1 MMYESSTE
9 ASERLFELSERHR
22 SREPHGDGTR
32 PVFGDQESVAET
44 AGKLGIGVPIET
56 PMYPKLAGAQSFARI
71 AEETLPKMLA
81 PGESQW
87 KSAAARLAERVKG
100 GDGLDT
106 AAALVVG

>member
-1 MMYESSTE
+1 ML
-9 ASERLFELSERHR
+9 AGIPVLVW
-22 SREPHGDGTR
+22 
-32 PVFGDQESVAET
+32 PVFGDQEIVAET

-56 PMYPKLAGAQSFARI
+56 PMYPKLAGAQSLARI

-81 PGESQW
+81 PGESAW
-87 KSAAARLAERVKG
+87 KAAAARLAERVKG